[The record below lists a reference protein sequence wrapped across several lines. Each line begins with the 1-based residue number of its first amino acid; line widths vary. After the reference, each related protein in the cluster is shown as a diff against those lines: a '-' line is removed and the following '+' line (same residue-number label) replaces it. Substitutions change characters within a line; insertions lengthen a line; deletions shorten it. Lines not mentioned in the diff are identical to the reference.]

1 MERLAAVFI
10 VAVATNDSASTE
22 GEKEMSDLN
31 RKDDAE
37 RNARNLVARLKGK
50 GWKPVVF
57 ENMGWHWR
65 AVSGPVQVYPSGTGD
80 TFWCMVGSEPK
91 YCAGGAG
98 WWTPQRT
105 RCFKDPNR
113 AVRNAMKHVYEFRDR
128 IIRVIAAAENA
139 MDVKPSGKGKGR

>member
-1 MERLAAVFI
+1 
-10 VAVATNDSASTE
+10 
-22 GEKEMSDLN
+22 MSGLN

-37 RNARNLVARLKGK
+37 RNARNLIARLKGK

-65 AVSGPVQVYPSGTGD
+65 AVSGPVQVYPSVADGD
-80 TFWCMVGSEPK
+80 RFWCMIGSHPEDN
-91 YCAGGAG
+91 AGGAG
-98 WWTPQRT
+98 FWTPQRT

-113 AVRNAMKHVYEFRDR
+113 AVRDAMKHVYEFRDR